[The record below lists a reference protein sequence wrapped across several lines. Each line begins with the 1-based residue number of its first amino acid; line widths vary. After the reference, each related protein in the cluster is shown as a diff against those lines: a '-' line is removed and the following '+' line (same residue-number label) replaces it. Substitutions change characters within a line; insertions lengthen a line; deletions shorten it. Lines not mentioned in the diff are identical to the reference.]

1 MKPREVLALAPLVV
15 FIFWIGL
22 YPKFFLD
29 YLAPAVDP
37 LSHDVV
43 EHIYAEYGPPQRRDV
58 AKPTSVASSSS
69 MSQEG
74 QP

>member
-22 YPKFFLD
+22 YPKFFLE

-37 LSHDVV
+37 LGRDVV
-43 EHIYAEYGPPQRRDV
+43 PHLYAEYGPPQRQNV
-58 AKPTSVASSSS
+58 STPENAVVSASVV
-69 MSQEG
+69 QEI
-74 QP
+74 QR